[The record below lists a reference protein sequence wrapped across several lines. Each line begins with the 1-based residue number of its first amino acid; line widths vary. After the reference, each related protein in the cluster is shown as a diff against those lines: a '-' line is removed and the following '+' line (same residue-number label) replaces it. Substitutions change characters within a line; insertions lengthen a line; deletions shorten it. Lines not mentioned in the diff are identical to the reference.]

1 MHPYTAADTLRIA
14 KRYNNPKRS
23 YLLVNPLQAKHIP
36 VSPAAALE
44 MMGALGDQVAAK
56 YPEARLV
63 IGFAETATA
72 IGAAVAARLGP
83 DCLYVHTTR
92 EALDGD
98 WILFREEHSHAAEHR
113 LCADQLADW
122 IDRSPAI
129 VFVDDEFSTGRTLI
143 NMVQQL
149 RERYPRLGERRL
161 AAASILSRV
170 SPENQAR
177 LAEAGIACECLVRLE
192 HQDYERMVTGI
203 PVKEAA
209 PPAQGPLPD
218 LRTLYTAEPLPD
230 PRRGVA
236 VGCYTDCCR
245 AAAEELLSRLR
256 EELPDQGALLVL
268 GTEECMYPALTVGSL
283 AEQTGLC
290 ATVRCHATTRSPI
303 GICPDSAYPIR
314 NGVLLPSFYGGDRKT
329 YLYDLAAYDAALV
342 VTDAPAAVDGAAPA
356 KRGAPAALAA
366 ITDPNTGVADRSK
379 IALAISFTSVGL
391 KLDKDGKLAET
402 TIYSPAPDTIVGRLR
417 QSDTVRGWDDTAA
430 TPYADYTAEGDRY
443 RLWYEDARS
452 VSAKMQLARM
462 FGVGG
467 VSLWRLG
474 TIPNYGDAGL
484 DYDVWSAVLAAE

>member
-149 RERYPRLGERRL
+149 RERYPRLGGGWQLRPSSAGSLRRT
-161 AAASILSRV
+161 R
-170 SPENQAR
+170 PGWQR
-177 LAEAGIACECLVRLE
+177 
-192 HQDYERMVTGI
+192 
-203 PVKEAA
+203 
-209 PPAQGPLPD
+209 
-218 LRTLYTAEPLPD
+218 
-230 PRRGVA
+230 
-236 VGCYTDCCR
+236 
-245 AAAEELLSRLR
+245 
-256 EELPDQGALLVL
+256 
-268 GTEECMYPALTVGSL
+268 PAL
-283 AEQTGLC
+283 
-290 ATVRCHATTRSPI
+290 P
-303 GICPDSAYPIR
+303 
-314 NGVLLPSFYGGDRKT
+314 
-329 YLYDLAAYDAALV
+329 
-342 VTDAPAAVDGAAPA
+342 
-356 KRGAPAALAA
+356 
-366 ITDPNTGVADRSK
+366 
-379 IALAISFTSVGL
+379 
-391 KLDKDGKLAET
+391 
-402 TIYSPAPDTIVGRLR
+402 
-417 QSDTVRGWDDTAA
+417 
-430 TPYADYTAEGDRY
+430 
-443 RLWYEDARS
+443 
-452 VSAKMQLARM
+452 VSAWCGWNIKTMS
-462 FGVGG
+462 G
-467 VSLWRLG
+467 W
-474 TIPNYGDAGL
+474 
-484 DYDVWSAVLAAE
+484 

>member
-149 RERYPRLGERRL
+149 RERYPQRKLYVVDTLCASLGQGLL
-161 AAASILSRV
+161 AC
-170 SPENQAR
+170 
-177 LAEAGIACECLVRLE
+177 LAG
-192 HQDYERMVTGI
+192 
-203 PVKEAA
+203 
-209 PPAQGPLPD
+209 
-218 LRTLYTAEPLPD
+218 
-230 PRRGVA
+230 
-236 VGCYTDCCR
+236 R
-245 AAAEELLSRLR
+245 AAAGSCVHPQPGLSG
-256 EELPDQGALLVL
+256 EPGQAG
-268 GTEECMYPALTVGSL
+268 
-283 AEQTGLC
+283 
-290 ATVRCHATTRSPI
+290 
-303 GICPDSAYPIR
+303 
-314 NGVLLPSFYGGDRKT
+314 
-329 YLYDLAAYDAALV
+329 
-342 VTDAPAAVDGAAPA
+342 
-356 KRGAPAALAA
+356 RGRHCL
-366 ITDPNTGVADRSK
+366 
-379 IALAISFTSVGL
+379 
-391 KLDKDGKLAET
+391 
-402 TIYSPAPDTIVGRLR
+402 
-417 QSDTVRGWDDTAA
+417 
-430 TPYADYTAEGDRY
+430 
-443 RLWYEDARS
+443 
-452 VSAKMQLARM
+452 
-462 FGVGG
+462 
-467 VSLWRLG
+467 
-474 TIPNYGDAGL
+474 
-484 DYDVWSAVLAAE
+484 

>member
-1 MHPYTAADTLRIA
+1 MTRRREGAAMHPYTAADTLRIA

-177 LAEAGIACECLVRLE
+177 LAEAGIAVNYIYSTIKSAEGKAIIMMKTS
-192 HQDYERMVTGI
+192 D
-203 PVKEAA
+203 AA
-209 PPAQGPLPD
+209 K
-218 LRTLYTAEPLPD
+218 
-230 PRRGVA
+230 
-236 VGCYTDCCR
+236 
-245 AAAEELLSRLR
+245 AEEVLKASGV
-256 EELPDQGALLVL
+256 ELAGA
-268 GTEECMYPALTVGSL
+268 
-283 AEQTGLC
+283 
-290 ATVRCHATTRSPI
+290 
-303 GICPDSAYPIR
+303 DS
-314 NGVLLPSFYGGDRKT
+314 F
-329 YLYDLAAYDAALV
+329 
-342 VTDAPAAVDGAAPA
+342 
-356 KRGAPAALAA
+356 
-366 ITDPNTGVADRSK
+366 
-379 IALAISFTSVGL
+379 
-391 KLDKDGKLAET
+391 
-402 TIYSPAPDTIVGRLR
+402 
-417 QSDTVRGWDDTAA
+417 
-430 TPYADYTAEGDRY
+430 
-443 RLWYEDARS
+443 
-452 VSAKMQLARM
+452 
-462 FGVGG
+462 
-467 VSLWRLG
+467 
-474 TIPNYGDAGL
+474 
-484 DYDVWSAVLAAE
+484 